1 MVRLAPRQRAVFGEK
16 VLDLANY
23 AAAALVF
30 GQFVGQQP
38 ISLTVALGG
47 VITWVVLALL
57 AFRLTGEQQ

>member
-1 MVRLAPRQRAVFGEK
+1 MVRLTASQRPVFGEK

-38 ISLTVALGG
+38 ISLRVMATG
-47 VITWVVLALL
+47 VVTWLVFATF
-57 AFRLTGEQQ
+57 AFWLTGDR